1 MLTQKCNGQQTW
13 EKISSASLAV
23 REVYI
28 KTVEIPLH
36 LIRMESLN
44 KQTESNTSEY
54 MDKGNTYSLLL

>member
-1 MLTQKCNGQQTW
+1 MLTQNAMVSKLGK
-13 EKISSASLAV
+13 KISSSSLAV

-28 KTVEIPLH
+28 KTVEIPLN

-54 MDKGNTYSLLL
+54 MDKGNNYLLLL